1 MIHNGLQAQ
10 RQLAIQRFDTTTGDI
25 GQFAACLID
34 DPETCDAQAGVNA

>member
-34 DPETCDAQAGVNA
+34 DPETCDA